1 MFEYAKELGV
11 ECHLGV
17 FVDEYVEENGKAGI
31 IVKGEKFEADLLIAA
46 VRSFRRSFRTVS
58 KARGESWS
66 SAYLISLAA
75 VDMQFTGHFFHH
87 NQSWKTQLRRI

>member
-17 FVDEYVEENGKAGI
+17 FVDEYFEENGKAGI

-46 VRSFRRSFRTVS
+46 VR
-58 KARGESWS
+58 A
-66 SAYLISLAA
+66 
-75 VDMQFTGHFFHH
+75 
-87 NQSWKTQLRRI
+87 